1 LVKITHH
8 LWCACGK
15 FDISV
20 GYLPDI
26 LTTEKFMARIKFL
39 LFLLMASGI
48 FVASCEKNPLESLT
62 DPSGMIINS
71 NLLNLSQRVTTVEG
85 GLLLPFHDETVGA
98 RLKSGTY
105 HPKYQIYLRAEVDPP
120 VYNGSTLQASHIK
133 MTGGYAFV
141 TYNTRGPEY
150 LGGVDVFDIRNIE
163 KPLLVQSVV
172 FPKRDINSIDV
183 EPAGDGENNFIY
195 LTGATDLYF
204 DQTGMVSP
212 AFVQKFTA
220 SQASHF
226 MHLQQPAGIF
236 DLESFAGNDV
246 RCSGG
251 NSIFVTSGSG
261 GGLSILNGGMVR
273 TGYVPVTH
281 ARSIDTDG
289 VVVAVYSAH
298 KNRLIIMDM
307 EGIVLR
313 EITTGGDHFAGDE
326 YLEAKSIVRLKDN
339 LAFVATGTGGME
351 VFDINTGVM
360 KASLPR
366 PKEYKNAEIPLN
378 YVTNGVSVNDNLI
391 LTANGG
397 AGVHVA
403 EFTDAGGIGSI
414 GSLMFETGS
423 SANFVEASGNKVF
436 VATGKGGLKILEIV
450 ELEQTEP
457 CVTLWDRIVEL
468 LPEQKTIHNSG
479 HPSHDLSMSGLPGT
493 VRLTGDGPVY
503 ITFIHNGAG
512 WNNSFGY
519 YTYQE
524 GNAPSTPDEIEKIII
539 YPFVNR
545 DSNGKLRQQG
555 ERVRLGADNKIFPA
569 GTVIGFYVVT
579 QGWDNPGNQMVA
591 GLYTVYSTPAFN
603 PEGIRKHVLFLEE
616 SCLNIVLGFED
627 RLTGS
632 DEDFNDIIFT
642 ISNGDDIWGN
652 EHNQFIDKEG
662 LPVK

>member
-1 LVKITHH
+1 
-8 LWCACGK
+8 
-15 FDISV
+15 
-20 GYLPDI
+20 
-26 LTTEKFMARIKFL
+26 MARIKFHLIL
-39 LFLLMASGI
+39 LIASGI
-48 FVASCEKNPLESLT
+48 FMASCEKNPLDNLP
-62 DPSGMIINS
+62 DPSGMIING
-71 NLLNLSQRVTTVEG
+71 NLLQLSQRVTTIEG
-85 GLLLPFHDETVGA
+85 GLLLPFHGETGGA
-98 RLKSGTY
+98 GLKSGTY

-120 VYNGSTLQASHIK
+120 VYNGKALQASHIK
-133 MTGGYAFV
+133 ITGDNAFV
-141 TYNTRGPEY
+141 TYNTKGPEY
-150 LGGVDVFDIRNIE
+150 LGGVDVFDISNIE

-172 FPKRDINSIDV
+172 FPKKDINSIDV
-183 EPAGDGENNFIY
+183 EPAADGEDNIIY
-195 LTGATDLYF
+195 LAGAADPYF
-204 DQTGMVSP
+204 DQTGLASP
-212 AFVQKFTA
+212 AFVEKFVV
-220 SQASHF
+220 SQANHF
-226 MHLQQPAGIF
+226 QYMQQPSGSF

-251 NSIFVTSGSG
+251 NSVYVTSGSG
-261 GGLSILNGGMVR
+261 GGLSILTHGMVR
-273 TGYVPVTH
+273 TGYVPVTY
-281 ARSIDTDG
+281 ARSLDTDG
-289 VVVAVYSAH
+289 TFLVVYSAEN
-298 KNRLIIMDM
+298 NRLIIMNT
-307 EGIVLR
+307 EGTVLR
-313 EITTGGDHFAGDE
+313 EITTGGDHFAGDQ

-351 VFDINTGVM
+351 VYDVETGDM

-366 PKEYKNAEIPLN
+366 PKVYKDAEIPLN
-378 YVTNGVSVNDNLI
+378 YVTNGVSVNEKLI

-414 GSLMFETGS
+414 GSLMFESGS
-423 SANFVEASGNKVF
+423 SANFVEARGNKVF

-457 CVTLWDRIVEL
+457 CITLWDRIVQL
-468 LPEQKTIHNSG
+468 LPEQKRIHHSG
-479 HPSHDLSMSGLPGT
+479 HPSHDLSKSGLPGT
-493 VRLTGDGPVY
+493 VRLTEDGPVY

-512 WNNSFGY
+512 WHNSFGY
-519 YTYQE
+519 YTYHE
-524 GNAPSTPDEIEKIII
+524 DSPPSTPDDLEKIII

-569 GTVIGFYVVT
+569 GTVIGFYVVS
-579 QGWDNPGNQMVA
+579 QGWDNANKQMVE

-603 PEGIRKHVLFLEE
+603 PDGVRKHVLFLEE

-627 RLTGS
+627 RLTDS

-642 ISNGDDIWGN
+642 ISNGDDVWGN